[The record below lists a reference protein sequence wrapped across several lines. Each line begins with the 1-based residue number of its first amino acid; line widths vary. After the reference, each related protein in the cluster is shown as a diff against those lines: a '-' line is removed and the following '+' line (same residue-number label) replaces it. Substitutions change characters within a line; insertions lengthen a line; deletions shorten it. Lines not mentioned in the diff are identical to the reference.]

1 MLIYTSKRTNLINQ
15 VIADALQTGVD
26 GINLDFESLNSE
38 AVGDSYIQFI
48 RELSLKCANN
58 GVVLSVDNYVPS
70 AYTAFYDREEQ
81 ANFADY
87 VVIMGYDE
95 HYAGSD
101 EGSVASIGFVTNG
114 VADTLKEVPADQI
127 ILGCPFY
134 TRIWAETPKADD
146 EEDTTAAA
154 AEDYVPYDLTSEA
167 VGMDTVQKR
176 LELNGATPT
185 WSEEDG
191 QNYAEY
197 VNDGVTY
204 KVWIEDAASLE
215 KKLEVMKSN
224 KLAGI
229 SFWKLGFE
237 TDSIWDTIIKYT
249 NN

>member
-1 MLIYTSKRTNLINQ
+1 M
-15 VIADALQTGVD
+15 
-26 GINLDFESLNSE
+26 
-38 AVGDSYIQFI
+38 
-48 RELSLKCANN
+48 
-58 GVVLSVDNYVPS
+58 
-70 AYTAFYDREEQ
+70 
-81 ANFADY
+81 
-87 VVIMGYDE
+87 
-95 HYAGSD
+95 
-101 EGSVASIGFVTNG
+101 
-114 VADTLKEVPADQI
+114 
-127 ILGCPFY
+127 
-134 TRIWAETPKADD
+134 
-146 EEDTTAAA
+146 
-154 AEDYVPYDLTSEA
+154 TSEA

-215 KKLEVMKSN
+215 KKLEVMMSN

>member
-1 MLIYTSKRTNLINQ
+1 MKKRMELYMAVLLLVAVCLLSKE
-15 VIADALQTGVD
+15 G
-26 GINLDFESLNSE
+26 
-38 AVGDSYIQFI
+38 AVLVSSM
-48 RELSLKCANN
+48 R
-58 GVVLSVDNYVPS
+58 
-70 AYTAFYDREEQ
+70 
-81 ANFADY
+81 
-87 VVIMGYDE
+87 
-95 HYAGSD
+95 
-101 EGSVASIGFVTNG
+101 
-114 VADTLKEVPADQI
+114 
-127 ILGCPFY
+127 
-134 TRIWAETPKADD
+134 
-146 EEDTTAAA
+146 A